1 MLVARLL
8 GLPRREA
15 RHRAAELITRFGLAD
30 AAGRRVRTY
39 SGGMRRRLDLAV
51 SLVGRPDVLFLD
63 EPTTGLDPRHRN
75 EVWDEVRAL
84 AVDGTTVLLT
94 TQYLEEAEQLA
105 DDLVVLDHGRVIA
118 AGTPAALKAEVGGQR
133 LHVRPLRPTDLPAVT
148 ALVAGLAPGA
158 APAADAAGELTVAAP
173 DPGLLVRVADRLDAA
188 GLPVAELGLRLP
200 SLDDVFLTLTGRPAA
215 DAAEECRMTT
225 TTVRSAA
232 PPPVVVSH
240 SWLPDVVRQSATLA
254 WRGVTKTVHSTE
266 ALLDVTLQPV
276 IFLLLF
282 VYVFGGAIAGDPGTY
297 LQYALPGVLVQTVVF
312 ASAGTGTGLADD
324 LKTGI
329 FDRFRSLPISRTAPL
344 LGAIGADL
352 VRYVTSGAIMLAF
365 GFLLGFRAS
374 GGLVGVLGAL
384 GLVTVF
390 AFALCWVFTAL
401 AMVVREPRSV
411 QGLGALVMLPLTF
424 GSNVFVPTATLPGWL
439 QGFVEVNPVSKVADA
454 ARGLLT
460 GGAVAGPAIAS
471 LLASAA
477 LVAVFGP
484 LAAALYRRRT

>member
-1 MLVARLL
+1 
-8 GLPRREA
+8 
-15 RHRAAELITRFGLAD
+15 
-30 AAGRRVRTY
+30 
-39 SGGMRRRLDLAV
+39 
-51 SLVGRPDVLFLD
+51 
-63 EPTTGLDPRHRN
+63 
-75 EVWDEVRAL
+75 
-84 AVDGTTVLLT
+84 
-94 TQYLEEAEQLA
+94 
-105 DDLVVLDHGRVIA
+105 
-118 AGTPAALKAEVGGQR
+118 
-133 LHVRPLRPTDLPAVT
+133 
-148 ALVAGLAPGA
+148 
-158 APAADAAGELTVAAP
+158 
-173 DPGLLVRVADRLDAA
+173 
-188 GLPVAELGLRLP
+188 
-200 SLDDVFLTLTGRPAA
+200 
-215 DAAEECRMTT
+215 MTT
-225 TTVRSAA
+225 TAVRPTA
-232 PPPVVVSH
+232 PPPVVLSRSRPPAV
-240 SWLPDVVRQSATLA
+240 LRQSFTLA
-254 WRGVTKTVHSTE
+254 WRGITKTVHSTE

-282 VYVFGGAIAGDPGTY
+282 VYVFGGAIAGDTGTY

-471 LLASAA
+471 LLAGAV

-484 LAAALYRRRT
+484 LAVALYRPAHLVRCPQTFAGSSRAQAAPRCVVVAADTTPVSAAPPPCDASAWIPRSSRQRSWTPHSRDRSVTRRWCQQGLPVSSYRPRCAP